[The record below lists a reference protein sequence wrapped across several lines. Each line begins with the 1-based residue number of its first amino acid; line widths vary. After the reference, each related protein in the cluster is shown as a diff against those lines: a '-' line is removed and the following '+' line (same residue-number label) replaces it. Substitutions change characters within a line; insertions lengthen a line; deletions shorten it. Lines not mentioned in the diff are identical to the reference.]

1 MRFHVSAFLVSGMA
15 SLSLH
20 AADPLPG
27 HSAHGETFN
36 EGPRQA
42 AVLIDGCGKVSF
54 PATTRST
61 EAQQFINQGVGQLH
75 GFWYY
80 EAERSFRQ
88 AATLDPACAIA
99 YWGCAMANVN
109 NEKRAAGFIAEAMKR
124 KDKASKREQAW
135 ITALQTYYAD
145 LKKDKKQRAITF
157 IKDLEDIIHNN
168 PDDIEAKAFL
178 AWAIWKAKDA
188 GVTMVSRESVD
199 AIIQQIFAK
208 APMHPAHHYIIHLWD
223 DSKPARAVASAALCG
238 QTSPGIAHMWHM
250 PGHTF
255 SKVNRNEDAAWQQE
269 AANRVDHAYMIRT
282 RVLPDQIHNYAH
294 NAEWLIRTYNQ
305 LGQAEKALGLAKNMV
320 EIPRHPTWNTLEK
333 NRSSAAYGRNRML
346 DTLLEFELWDE
357 VRALDGSPLLDVS
370 QNPSFEAS
378 RLRALGIAAYFKGD
392 KPGVQK
398 HLAEAQKLKTKQ
410 EAAPAP
416 KTSPPSPPEKK
427 KEEPTTLAS
436 LDKSNPKPGAKPAA
450 RPEGAKSAASVPA
463 PAPAPSTPAAPVA
476 ASKPK
481 DASKPAATASSAPA
495 PAPAAPKKETPE
507 VAKNADKPAEK
518 KDDKPNP
525 NPNAVVSNAIAE
537 LQALAAILDG
547 KPAAEVTKLLDQA
560 KDTPKERLVRYYL
573 KLGNKEKAVTLAN
586 QLPSDAPGLALR
598 IDALVQCGKMDDAKK
613 QFATARKT
621 ASLLDANLALSKR
634 LDELSPQLGGG
645 KNWRQPTA
653 PRKDSGVRP
662 SLESLGPLHW
672 HPMTTPGFTL
682 SAASGKQVSLKD
694 YAGKPV
700 VVIFY
705 LGSTCEHCMQ
715 QLKAFTSTAKDYAA
729 EGIEI
734 VAIGSEPP
742 AELTTTAATCDVKSG
757 APFTLLSDAD
767 LKTFK
772 AWRCHDDFEKTP
784 LHGTFLIDAKGQMRW
799 LDVSYTPFQDA
810 KFLLSEAKRLLKF
823 ENAATP

>member
-1 MRFHVSAFLVSGMA
+1 MA
-15 SLSLH
+15 SLSLLH

-42 AVLIDGCGKVSF
+42 AVLIEGCGKVSF
-54 PATTRST
+54 PATTKST
-61 EAQQFINQGVGQLH
+61 TAQQFIDQGVGQIH

-88 AATLDPACAIA
+88 ALTLDPDCAIA

-109 NEKRAAGFIAEAMKR
+109 NEKRAAGFIAEAAKR

-135 ITALQTYYAD
+135 ITALQTFYAD
-145 LKKDKKQRAITF
+145 LKKDKKVRYTTF
-157 IKDLEDIIHNN
+157 IKDLEDIIHDN
-168 PDDIEAKAFL
+168 PEDIEAKAFL

-199 AIIQQIFAK
+199 AIVQQVFAK

-223 DSKPARAVASAALCG
+223 DTKPSRALASAALCG

-255 SKVNRNEDAAWQQE
+255 SKTSRNEDAAWQQE

-305 LGQAEKALGLAKNMV
+305 LGQADKAVGLAKNMV
-320 EIPRHPTWNTLEK
+320 ELPRHPEWNTFEK
-333 NRSSAAYGRNRML
+333 NRSSSFYGRNRLL
-346 DTLLEFELWDE
+346 DTLLEFEKWDE
-357 VRALDGSPLLDVS
+357 LTALDGTAYLDVA
-370 QNPSFEAS
+370 QNPSFEAT
-378 RLRALGIAAYFKGD
+378 RLRALGIAAFFKGD
-392 KPGVQK
+392 KAGVQK
-398 HLAEAQKLKTKQ
+398 RLAEVQKLKLKTEEKTK
-410 EAAPAP
+410 PAP
-416 KTSPPSPPEKK
+416 KTPNAPEKK
-427 KEEPTTLAS
+427 KEDPTTLAS
-436 LDKSNPKPGAKPAA
+436 LDTSKDKPKAGDTKAEESKKDAPV
-450 RPEGAKSAASVPA
+450 SPA
-463 PAPAPSTPAAPVA
+463 PAKPEDKAKPDKSPAPETAKKDE
-476 ASKPK
+476 ASPK
-481 DASKPAATASSAPA
+481 DKTKDTAAKS
-495 PAPAAPKKETPE
+495 ED
-507 VAKNADKPAEK
+507 DKR
-518 KDDKPNP
+518 KDDKNK
-525 NPNAVVSNAIAE
+525 PNATVTNAIAE
-537 LQALAAILDG
+537 LQALVAMLDN
-547 KPAAEVTKLLDQA
+547 KPAEEVTKLLDQA
-560 KDTPKERLVRYYL
+560 KDTPKERLVRYQL
-573 KLGNKEKAVTLAN
+573 KIGNKDKAVTLAN
-586 QLPSDAPGLALR
+586 QLPNDAPGLAIR
-598 IDALVQCGKMDDAKK
+598 IDALMQCGKTDDAKK

-621 ASLLDANLALSKR
+621 ASLLDASLPMSKR
-634 LDELSPQLGGG
+634 LDELAVEFGAD

-653 PRKDSGVRP
+653 PRKDSGVHP
-662 SLESLGPLHW
+662 SLDSLGPLHW
-672 HPMTTPGFTL
+672 HPMTSPDFLL
-682 SAASGKQVSLKD
+682 SDAAGKQVSLKD

-715 QLKAFTSTAKDYAA
+715 QLKAFTTAAKDYAA

-742 AELTTTAATCDVKSG
+742 AELSSTAATCDVKSG

-767 LKTFK
+767 LKSFK
-772 AWRCHDDFEKTP
+772 AWRCYDDFEKAP
-784 LHGTFLIDAKGQMRW
+784 LHGTFLIDAKGQTRW

-810 KFLLSEAKRLLKF
+810 KFLLGEAKRLLKF
-823 ENAATP
+823 E

>member
-1 MRFHVSAFLVSGMA
+1 MRFHVPALLVSGMA
-15 SLSLH
+15 TLTLQ

-42 AVLIDGCGKVSF
+42 AVLIEGCGKVSF
-54 PATTRST
+54 PATTKST
-61 EAQQFINQGVGQLH
+61 TAQQFVNQGVGQLH

-88 AATLDPACAIA
+88 ALTLDPNCAIA

-109 NEKRAAGFIAEAMKR
+109 NEKRAAGFIAEAVKR

-135 ITALQTYYAD
+135 ITALQTFYAD
-145 LKKDKKQRAITF
+145 LKKDKKVRHTTF
-157 IKDLEDIIHNN
+157 IKDLENIIHEN
-168 PDDIEAKAFL
+168 PDDLEAKAFL

-199 AIIQQIFAK
+199 AILQQVFAK

-223 DSKPARAVASAALCG
+223 DTKPSRALASAALCG

-255 SKVNRNEDAAWQQE
+255 SKTNRNEDAAWQQE

-294 NAEWLIRTYNQ
+294 NAEWLIRTYSQ
-305 LGQAEKALGLAKNMV
+305 LGQAEKAVGLARNMV
-320 EIPRHPTWNTLEK
+320 EVPRHPTWNTLEK
-333 NRSSAAYGRNRML
+333 NRSSSAYGRNRL
-346 DTLLEFELWDE
+346 LETLLEFEKWDE
-357 VRALDGSPLLDVS
+357 VLALDGGAYLDIA

-378 RLRALGIAAYFKGD
+378 RLRALGVAAFFKGD
-392 KPGVQK
+392 KAGVQK
-398 HLAEAQKLKTKQ
+398 RLAEVQKLNAKPQ
-410 EAAPAP
+410 ENPKPAP
-416 KTSPPSPPEKK
+416 KLPEKK
-427 KEEPTTLAS
+427 KDEATTLAS
-436 LDKSNPKPGAKPAA
+436 LDASKGKPKTSDST
-450 RPEGAKSAASVPA
+450 RPVNA
-463 PAPAPSTPAAPVA
+463 PPTPAAPTNVA
-476 ASKPK
+476 AAKK
-481 DASKPAATASSAPA
+481 EAPA
-495 PAPAAPKKETPE
+495 NNQNSTTARPS
-507 VAKNADKPAEK
+507 EK
-518 KDDKPNP
+518 KKNDTGKPS
-525 NPNAVVSNAIAE
+525 ATVTNAIAE
-537 LQALAAILDG
+537 LQALLAMMEN

-560 KDTPKERLVRYYL
+560 RDTPKERQVRYQV

-586 QLPSDAPGLALR
+586 QLPNDAPGLALR
-598 IDALVQCGKMDDAKK
+598 IDALMQCGKTDDAKK
-613 QFATARKT
+613 QFTTARKT
-621 ASLLDANLALSKR
+621 ASLLDPSLPMSRR
-634 LDELSPQLGGG
+634 LDELAVEFGVG
-645 KNWRQPTA
+645 KNWRQPTP
-653 PRKDSGVRP
+653 PRKDSGARP
-662 SLESLGPLHW
+662 SLDSLGPLHW
-672 HPMTTPGFTL
+672 HPMTSPGFSL
-682 SAASGKQVSLKD
+682 SDASGKQVSLKD

-705 LGSTCEHCMQ
+705 LGGTCAHCME
-715 QLKAFTSTAKDYAA
+715 QLKAFTTAVKDYAA

-742 AELTTTAATCDVKSG
+742 AELSTTAATCEVKAG

-767 LKTFK
+767 LKSFK
-772 AWRCHDDFEKTP
+772 AWRCYDDFEKTP
-784 LHGTFLIDAKGQMRW
+784 LHGTFLIDAKGQTRW

-823 ENAATP
+823 E